1 MRSAATA
8 PATRVQVIARSKRR
22 GASPV
27 RAASALPASAL
38 DEEDSCGSTITAFE
52 LDRAACEVVLAR
64 RHVLQVEALDDHD
77 LGAQQRLVCGI
88 ALLLG
93 ALRLDREVVDTHE
106 HHAAIDAP
114 AGGGAIQRYEVAV
127 ERLHRLAPARAV
139 ARLEEDPLAIGGHAA
154 AFEPRRTDVAGAVE
168 LDDPAW
174 PHERVDREL
183 VDGRRALV
191 EMDRWVH

>member
-64 RHVLQVEALDDHD
+64 RHVFQVEALDDHD
-77 LGAQQRLVCGI
+77 LRSQQRLVSGI
-88 ALLLG
+88 ALLFG
-93 ALRLDREVVDTHE
+93 ALRLDREVVDTDQL
-106 HHAAIDAP
+106 HAVIDAP
-114 AGGGAIQRYEVAV
+114 ARGGAIERHEVAV
-127 ERLHRLAPARAV
+127 ERLHRFAPALAV
-139 ARLEEDPLAIGGHAA
+139 ARLEEDPLGIRRHAA
-154 AFEPRRTDVAGAVE
+154 AFEPRGADVAGAVE
-168 LDDPAW
+168 LDDPAR
-174 PHERVDREL
+174 PHQRVDGKL
-183 VDGRRALV
+183 VDGRRALD
-191 EMDRWVH
+191 EMARWIP